1 MCRTLKQP
9 FRKAYHGFTLLELLV
24 TLVILSIV
32 LGAGVPMMLNLA
44 KSMRLQ
50 GAAQDTYA
58 LLQYARTDALRT
70 GEERFVVWDS
80 EDGRWCAAVTN
91 DQNCDCMEDDC
102 SINGVLRQIDSDDYT
117 DIEAV
122 PSFASGADSTRFDGM
137 RGLAMGNNGHVGL
150 KLMDQNTTI
159 AEVRVVVS
167 ALGRI
172 RYCRQSGD
180 VGDYPACS

>member
-1 MCRTLKQP
+1 MCRTYTQT
-9 FRKAYHGFTLLELLV
+9 FIRAYRGFTLLELLV

-70 GEERFVVWDS
+70 GENRFVVWDS
-80 EDGRWCAAVTN
+80 KDGSWCAAVTN

-102 SINGVLRQIDSDDYT
+102 SINGVLRQIHSDDYN
-117 DIEAV
+117 DIAV
-122 PSFASGADSTRFDGM
+122 APSFASDSDSTRFDGM
-137 RGLAMGNNGHVGL
+137 RGLAMGNNGHVAL
-150 KLMDQNTTI
+150 KMMDDDTTL
-159 AEVRVVVS
+159 AEVRLVVS
-167 ALGRI
+167 TLGRI
-172 RYCRQSGD
+172 RYCRQSGE
-180 VGDYPACS
+180 VGDYPAC